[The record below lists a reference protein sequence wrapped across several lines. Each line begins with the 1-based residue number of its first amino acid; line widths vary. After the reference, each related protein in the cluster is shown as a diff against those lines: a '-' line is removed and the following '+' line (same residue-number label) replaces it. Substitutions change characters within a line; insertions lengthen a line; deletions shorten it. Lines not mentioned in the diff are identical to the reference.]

1 MWKFTGQI
9 SGTVDSQVQTLPM
22 VIQNFTLVNMT
33 GGTVVCNVYLIHG
46 SRTVAIAPFGGSIN
60 VNEKY
65 VDDVPRLLDGGEV
78 IRLATSG
85 NVSYLFNLENTQ
97 SP

>member
-9 SGTVDSQVQTLPM
+9 SGTVDSQAQTLPN

-33 GGTVVCNVYLIHG
+33 GGAVVCNVYLIQG
-46 SRTVAIAPFGGSIN
+46 SRTVAIAPYGGSISAN
-60 VNEKY
+60 GIYTDEL
-65 VDDVPRLLDGGEV
+65 PRTLEIGEV
-78 IRLATSG
+78 VRLATNG
-85 NVSYLFNLENTQ
+85 NISYLFNIENTQ